1 MSSVQVIRSLAKD
14 AQTIG
19 RQKPPVQKRIKKWRP
34 KGLKCRKRYA
44 PAEDSGSESEKLGF
58 GDDEDKGF
66 VSQKSNSL
74 SDSSLPSAGSTALL
88 SDDDSDSQSNLPGGD
103 NEFVGSD
110 PL

>member
-1 MSSVQVIRSLAKD
+1 M
-14 AQTIG
+14 
-19 RQKPPVQKRIKKWRP
+19 
-34 KGLKCRKRYA
+34 
-44 PAEDSGSESEKLGF
+44 
-58 GDDEDKGF
+58 
-66 VSQKSNSL
+66 SQKSNSL